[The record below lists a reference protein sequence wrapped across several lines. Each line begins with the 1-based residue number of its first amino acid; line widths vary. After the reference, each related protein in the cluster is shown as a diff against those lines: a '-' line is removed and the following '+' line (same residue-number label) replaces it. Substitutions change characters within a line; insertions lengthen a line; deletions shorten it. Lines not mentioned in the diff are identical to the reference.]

1 MRWRVYQLRRR
12 GRRVSWREVQRRPF
26 FEGELGT
33 YYLMLKTER
42 VFVASLVRE
51 RAKMSRMLPDLYEPV
66 LVTLADDVII
76 LRGFEKVGDGDT
88 AYAVVQEW
96 RCEALLP

>member
-1 MRWRVYQLRRR
+1 
-12 GRRVSWREVQRRPF
+12 
-26 FEGELGT
+26 
-33 YYLMLKTER
+33 
-42 VFVASLVRE
+42 
-51 RAKMSRMLPDLYEPV
+51 MSRMLPDLYEPV